1 MSSLKRKSRGA
12 GGTRQADVADVLSL
26 AAQLSTRGKLDNVS
40 SLLQC
45 IQGQDEVRAAA
56 CRCYSRAKPS

>member
-1 MSSLKRKSRGA
+1 MSSLKRKSHCG
-12 GGTRQADVADVLSL
+12 RQEADVADVLSL

-45 IQGQDEVRAAA
+45 IQGQDEVRLGA
-56 CRCYSRAKPS
+56 CCPVPRSPL

>member
-12 GGTRQADVADVLSL
+12 GRQEADVADVLSL

-45 IQGQDEVRAAA
+45 IQGQDEVRHAA
-56 CRCYSRAKPS
+56 CLPVSRPAR